1 MGNVSG
7 ECLGTRPTAASL
19 GLMIDAGGTDTYEYP
34 ASDFPVPSEGGTW
47 GHKRNGLVSE
57 AGAGVDA
64 TGESGIHPGG

>member
-1 MGNVSG
+1 
-7 ECLGTRPTAASL
+7 
-19 GLMIDAGGTDTYEYP
+19 MIDAGGTDTYEYP

-47 GHKRNGLVSE
+47 GHKRNGLASE